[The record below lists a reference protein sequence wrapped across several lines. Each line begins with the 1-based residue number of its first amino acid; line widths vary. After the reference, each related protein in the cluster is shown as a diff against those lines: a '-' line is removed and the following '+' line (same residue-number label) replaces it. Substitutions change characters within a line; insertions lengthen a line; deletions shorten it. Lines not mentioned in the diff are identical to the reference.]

1 MDENLAR
8 WIFQSIAVHFESV
21 ANGISLP
28 YLVEGIDERTD
39 AIIRADHVELRV
51 TGPVIKEVSNGFYN
65 VDATINFLFSKA
77 MDLVSADAFDLIQ
90 WTGVFAAEMLE
101 PIPIN
106 KKGTKPEDDGSLIGC
121 IRVKKG
127 RNEAVRVYHF
137 GQIDKETRVRQSEV
151 DAVFDMTYQTS

>member
-1 MDENLAR
+1 MDKNLAR
-8 WIFQSIAVHFESV
+8 WIFQSIAVHFQSV

-28 YLVEGIDERTD
+28 YHVEGIDERSEDTM
-39 AIIRADHVELRV
+39 RADHVELRV
-51 TGPVIKEVSNGFYN
+51 TGPVLKEVSNGFYK
-65 VDATINFLFSKA
+65 VDVTINFLLTKA

-90 WTGVFAAEMLE
+90 WTGVFAAAMLE
-101 PIPIN
+101 PIPIY
-106 KKGTKPEDDGSLIGC
+106 KKGTGAEDDDSLVGC

-137 GQIDKETRVRQSEV
+137 GQIEKDTRVRQSEV